1 MRPGEDD
8 ALADDSHLKAPR
20 IRLRGEVYDRV
31 RFTPE
36 SSEERCFDCG
46 SEPGQV
52 HDWGCDAE
60 DCPRCGGQLLSCDCL
75 QDADTAPEEK
85 ERLRRLICDDIRRED
100 MEDAVNRAADAF
112 RMRQYA
118 AVIELLSPFE
128 ADLSSAARAKL
139 RYARAARPVA

>member
-1 MRPGEDD
+1 M
-8 ALADDSHLKAPR
+8 
-20 IRLRGEVYDRV
+20 
-31 RFTPE
+31 
-36 SSEERCFDCG
+36 
-46 SEPGQV
+46 
-52 HDWGCDAE
+52 
-60 DCPRCGGQLLSCDCL
+60 LSCDCL